1 MDSGVDVLVS
11 EIDICISGMD
21 FVGTQAAAVDLPSGR
36 FPLCRVAGYKNL
48 SLGSRVCRIADWV
61 FQVTRFFT
69 NIQNQQINE
78 NESQRL

>member
-21 FVGTQAAAVDLPSGR
+21 FVGTQVAAVDLPSGH

-48 SLGSRVCRIADWV
+48 SLGKRRVADWV
-61 FQVTRFFT
+61 FQVTKFFT